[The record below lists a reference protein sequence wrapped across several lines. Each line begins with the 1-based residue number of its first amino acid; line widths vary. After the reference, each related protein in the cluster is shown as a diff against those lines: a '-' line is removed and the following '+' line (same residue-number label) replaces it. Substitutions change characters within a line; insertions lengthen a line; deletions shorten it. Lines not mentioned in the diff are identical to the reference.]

1 MGLKV
6 RSAARPKHETG
17 ILLQIGVRT
26 RWMLGQKVLRSGL
39 RSALRAGQSSSSTSK
54 WENHFF
60 TKEKQDADLSCSL
73 FSTRSPSI
81 TDLNLGETTC
91 LDNRPKQGKLT
102 ALRVSRRVVLR
113 SPLARS
119 SAKQTVSNSNVLHC
133 ILERRLATGVC
144 VCVCGDVASLSNK
157 SIAAEKFQRKT
168 PDSLDSELTG
178 QLKHTPTHTDERKS
192 P

>member
-1 MGLKV
+1 MGLYV

-60 TKEKQDADLSCSL
+60 TEEKQDADLSCSL

-91 LDNRPKQGKLT
+91 LDNRPNPEKADCAQSLAARCAEVTARQKL
-102 ALRVSRRVVLR
+102 
-113 SPLARS
+113 
-119 SAKQTVSNSNVLHC
+119 
-133 ILERRLATGVC
+133 
-144 VCVCGDVASLSNK
+144 
-157 SIAAEKFQRKT
+157 RKT
-168 PDSLDSELTG
+168 NRV
-178 QLKHTPTHTDERKS
+178 QL
-192 P
+192 